1 MKVKKN
7 NNSPHFPEVFVSG
20 VSEILRLFPLR
31 TQNIIRERYNL
42 EGSFLRGKTLEAIGK
57 KYGITRER
65 VRQIIQFAMKT
76 AREHGIKSV
85 DSAVEKI
92 DEHLIQKG
100 GIFAKKP
107 LLSELGVRE
116 YQEIG
121 SVEFILDLSEN
132 FNVLLPSRFVT
143 HAVSR
148 NDFDMKS
155 FFNIV
160 QVAENILSE
169 NEQPEYIETFSKR
182 LKEHVGE
189 IEMSHLEAYLMASA
203 TIDRNPLG
211 EWGMNHWG
219 EIQPKSAGQ
228 RAHLVLRHNKKP
240 MHFTE
245 IAREIN
251 QLGLSLRKA
260 NPQTVHNELIKSPL
274 FSLFGRGVYGLSEW
288 KK

>member
-7 NNSPHFPEVFVSG
+7 ATISHPPKVFISG
-20 VSEILRLFPLR
+20 VFEILQLFPTR

-76 AREHGIKSV
+76 AREHGIKSI

-92 DEHLIQKG
+92 DEKLIQKG

-116 YQEIG
+116 YQEAG
-121 SVEFILDLSEN
+121 SVDFILDLSEH
-132 FNVLLPSRFVT
+132 FKVLLPGRFT
-143 HAVSR
+143 TYAVCK
-148 NDFDMKS
+148 NDFDMKK
-155 FFNIV
+155 FFHIV
-160 QVAENILSE
+160 QTAENVLSE
-169 NEQPEYIETFSKR
+169 NKQPEYIEAFSKR
-182 LKEHVGE
+182 LKEYIGE
-189 IEMSHLEAYLMASA
+189 IDTHHLESYLTASA
-203 TIDRNPLG
+203 NIDRNPLG

-228 RAHLVLRHNKKP
+228 RAHLILRHKKQP
-240 MHFTE
+240 MHFTA
-245 IAREIN
+245 IAEEIN
-251 QLGLSLRKA
+251 KLGLSFRKA

-274 FSLFGRGVYGLSEW
+274 FTLFGRGVYGLSEW
-288 KK
+288 KG

>member
-7 NNSPHFPEVFVSG
+7 ITPGYSPEIFVSG
-20 VSEILRLFPLR
+20 VSEILQLFPQR

-76 AREHGIKSV
+76 AREYGTKSI
-85 DSAVEKI
+85 DSAVERI
-92 DEHLIQKG
+92 DGQLIKKG

-107 LLSELGVRE
+107 LLSDLGVKE
-116 YQEIG
+116 YRQAG
-121 SVEFILDLSEN
+121 SVDFILDLSDH

-143 HAVSR
+143 HAVCR
-148 NDFDMKS
+148 NDFDMKN
-155 FFNIV
+155 FFHIV

-169 NEQPEYIETFSKR
+169 NKQPEYIETFSKR
-182 LKEHVGE
+182 LKDHIGE
-189 IEMSHLEAYLMASA
+189 IEMHHLESYLTASA

-211 EWGMNHWG
+211 EWGMNHWS

-228 RAHLVLRHNKKP
+228 RAHLVLRHKKKP
-240 MHFTE
+240 MHFKE
-245 IAREIN
+245 IAQEIN

-260 NPQTVHNELIKSPL
+260 NPQTVHNELIKSPV
-274 FSLFGRGVYGLSEW
+274 FTLFGRGMYGLSEW